1 MFSTGVEAVSQRDQV
16 EVICIRHARRRILV
30 VPHGPLESADQSA
43 PHFEPQP
50 GVSRQVEVF
59 GIGERLEAFLKVV
72 QANLVTAPERPIP
85 FDGPSAP
92 RAGFVVGEF
101 EIFIE
106 VGRAGFRPERH
117 ILEDS
122 RQVTAVEEL
131 IAGTG
136 RECGAQFQVLK
147 GVLLEVGRREP
158 IQPLRQKEVKF
169 DGPAAV
175 SHDEIAGIVSV
186 DVPAKDGQSQ

>member
-1 MFSTGVEAVSQRDQV
+1 MISRKFKRYHLAALPALTMLCQLAFAQAPAAHGDSTMREY
-16 EVICIRHARRRILV
+16 
-30 VPHGPLESADQSA
+30 ESAGGSPLANVPMRQDINPLA
-43 PHFEPQP
+43 PKMT
-50 GVSRQVEVF
+50 
-59 GIGERLEAFLKVV
+59 EA
-72 QANLVTAPERPIP
+72 E
-85 FDGPSAP
+85 FDKAK
-92 RAGFVVGEF
+92 R
-101 EIFIE
+101 IFIE

-158 IQPLRQKEVKF
+158 IQPLRQKEVKL

-186 DVPAKDGQSQ
+186 DVPAEDGQSQRLAAGGQFAEQASVSQVAVARGL